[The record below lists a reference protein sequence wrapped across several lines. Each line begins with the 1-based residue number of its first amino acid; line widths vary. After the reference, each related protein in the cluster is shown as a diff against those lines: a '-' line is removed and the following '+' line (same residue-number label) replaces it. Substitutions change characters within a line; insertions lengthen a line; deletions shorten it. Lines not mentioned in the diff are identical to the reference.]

1 MAREFAHCEVL
12 GVDLAPMPVFPGQ
25 MPPNCKF
32 EMNDVNR
39 GLEHLQGMYD
49 VVHARA
55 IGMGLKD
62 FRKSLQQVVGCA
74 KPGGIVI
81 WMDGD
86 YDFYSGWPINYARF
100 WSNSNPQGSYISRV
114 LYELRR
120 SVTLAGS
127 DVPTMEKVLDEGL
140 WSNAPTLDP
149 DTCKAA
155 SVYLPIGKMWRVY
168 ISMVL
173 TGWPR
178 YMV

>member
-1 MAREFAHCEVL
+1 QHRAISIGLGGLYPTPEVVRAVLAPQEGVIKRILDLGCGSGVWCTEMAREFPHCEVL

-86 YDFYSGWPINYARF
+86 YDFYS
-100 WSNSNPQGSYISRV
+100 
-114 LYELRR
+114 
-120 SVTLAGS
+120 
-127 DVPTMEKVLDEGL
+127 
-140 WSNAPTLDP
+140 
-149 DTCKAA
+149 
-155 SVYLPIGKMWRVY
+155 
-168 ISMVL
+168 
-173 TGWPR
+173 
-178 YMV
+178 